1 MDSDWSFQYSPSQ
14 RFHATINLLMRS
26 YSRKIEPSSI
36 WTEWIR
42 RPNSGR
48 ISSYEW
54 PQMTLNDLI
63 ETQLYMVLH
72 SIILAMVNTLK
83 SASRFGVLT
92 TLAEDGKSPKSR
104 ASSRIDIERK
114 SSCGHRNGTTDISK
128 NHVGL
133 KWMKMFVEPWIKR
146 ASVYGW

>member
-14 RFHATINLLMRS
+14 RFYARINLLKRS

-42 RPNSGR
+42 PYLHFRMTSAEL
-48 ISSYEW
+48 EW
-54 PQMTLNDLI
+54 PHLTTILHGLY
-63 ETQLYMVLH
+63 TQLF
-72 SIILAMVNTLK
+72 LAMVNTLK

-114 SSCGHRNGTTDISK
+114 SSCGHRNGITDISGT
-128 NHVGL
+128 HIGL
-133 KWMKMFVEPWIKR
+133 EWMKMFVEPWIKR